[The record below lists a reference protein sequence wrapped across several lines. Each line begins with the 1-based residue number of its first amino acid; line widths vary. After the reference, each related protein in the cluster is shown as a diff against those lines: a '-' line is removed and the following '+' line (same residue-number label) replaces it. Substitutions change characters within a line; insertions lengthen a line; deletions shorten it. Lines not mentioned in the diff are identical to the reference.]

1 MAQEMAITI
10 MFDSLKKTASHSI
23 RFLKENPQILYTAF
37 LLIAIPAAFLL
48 SGQQFLDVAQK
59 NQERLEK
66 ERIGLMQD
74 VFASLLSAGE
84 YFETGLPRQNDADV
98 GDSFLQSVV
107 RDIQAQNLSLEAFKV
122 VIRRGGENTVIAS
135 LNTNEVGKED
145 SFNRT
150 LYQTAGLEAGQ
161 SFIFEDYVDGVRH
174 WKAVRALTD
183 LQGEVR
189 GFVFLDTSMAYI
201 DDLAARNVRN
211 AYLILFGI
219 IFVIVLLLVRQAK
232 VVDYAVLY
240 RKLKDVDQMKDD
252 FVSMAAHELRTPLSV
267 IKGYLSMISPERLT
281 DTDKEGISRVNISVE
296 NLNSLVG
303 DILDVVKID
312 QGRIRFDM
320 KEVDVSDIAADVV
333 DSLQYLA
340 SEKHLTLSFIR
351 SSIPHIYADP
361 VRLKQALINIIGN
374 AIKYTPQGSVS
385 IVALEENGKVSI
397 RVRDTGIGISAE
409 DQKKLFGKFLRIRS
423 KETEDIRGTGL
434 GLWITAQI
442 ISGMNGKISVESIK
456 GKGSDFI
463 ISFPVASKT

>member
-1 MAQEMAITI
+1 
-10 MFDSLKKTASHSI
+10 MFDALKKITLHSI

-37 LLIAIPAAFLL
+37 LLIAIPTAFLI

-74 VFASLLSAGE
+74 VFASLLRTGE
-84 YFETGLPRQNDADV
+84 YFETGLPRQSEAETS
-98 GDSFLQSVV
+98 DSFLQNVV
-107 RDIQAQNLSLEAFKV
+107 SDIKSQNPSIEMFKV
-122 VIRRGGENTVIAS
+122 VIHHGGANTVIAS
-135 LNTNEVGKED
+135 LNGNEVGKED
-145 SFNRT
+145 DSNRA
-150 LYQTAGLEAGQ
+150 LYQTAGLQGGQ

-183 LQGEVR
+183 TQGDVR

-201 DDLAARNVRN
+201 DDLSARNVRN

-219 IFVIVLLLVRQAK
+219 IFIIVLLLARQAK

-320 KEVDVSDIAADVV
+320 KEIDASDVVADVA
-333 DSLQYLA
+333 DSLQSLA
-340 SEKHLTLSFIR
+340 KEKHLSLSFVR
-351 SSIPHIYADP
+351 ANVSHIFADP

-385 IVALEENGKVSI
+385 VMATEENGKVSI

-409 DQKKLFGKFLRIRS
+409 DQRKLFGKFLRIRS

-463 ISFPVASKT
+463 ISFPVAPSRPVQ